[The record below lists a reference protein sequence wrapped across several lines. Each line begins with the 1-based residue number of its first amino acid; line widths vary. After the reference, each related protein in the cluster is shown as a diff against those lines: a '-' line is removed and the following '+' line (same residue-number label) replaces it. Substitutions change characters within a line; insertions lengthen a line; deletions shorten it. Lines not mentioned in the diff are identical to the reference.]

1 MSKHKLAKLNRLL
14 TIKQRHLEIRRQELI
29 DSHHRLEK
37 EIRKAHLLQQRQVD
51 ALACDVQTP
60 GGVAALSQ
68 IQRRSRRLE
77 ELQIIQREVIS
88 IAKNHHEKL
97 KIEITQQHASVKAWK
112 KYVAKLENEIAVS
125 IATAEMVLADDAF
138 LMKQRRELK

>member
-14 TIKQRHLEIRRQELI
+14 NIKQRHLEIRRQELI
-29 DSHHRLEK
+29 NAHHRLEQ
-37 EIRKAHLLQQRQVD
+37 EIRKADLLGQRQVD
-51 ALACDVQTP
+51 ALACDIPTL

-68 IQRRSRRLE
+68 IQRWSRRLQ
-77 ELQIIQREVIS
+77 ELQAIQREIIS
-88 IAKNHHEKL
+88 IAKNQHEKL
-97 KIEITQQHASVKAWK
+97 KIEITQQHASIKAWK

-138 LMKQRRELK
+138 LMKQRSELK